1 LSTERIHGG
10 VDLADL
16 AEHGL
21 STGDVTDF
29 SVNLNPYGPAH
40 DVVAAARASTWER
53 YPDPRALSARSAW
66 AQTLGTTADHI
77 AVGQGAAD
85 LFWAMAHAFVEREQ
99 RVVIAEPTF
108 SEMRV
113 AAENVGAVVERVW
126 ADERAGFAFSGPR
139 IAHACRGAALL
150 YVCTP
155 NNPTGRHVPA
165 REIDL
170 LARAMPDTKVVVDQS
185 FLSLSD
191 HADEQRYVFSDNVIV
206 VRSLTKD
213 FALAGLRVGYLV
225 AAPALVERI
234 EAQRPT
240 WHTSA
245 PALGAIEAAAHAE
258 GFVRR
263 SQLALR
269 TDRAFLQRELSRLGV
284 RVCPSTAP
292 FVLAEVGDGQRV
304 REALFAQGIVVRDC
318 ASFGLPNYV
327 RIAVRPIRDT
337 QRLITALANTLVRGR
352 ARLPQ
357 VIDLPGE

>member
-1 LSTERIHGG
+1 MSTERIHGG

-16 AEHGL
+16 AQRGL
-21 STGDVTDF
+21 SAADVIDF

-53 YPDPRALSARSAW
+53 YPDPRALSARTAW
-66 AQTLGTTADHI
+66 AQTLGTSPDHI

-85 LFWAMAHAFVEREQ
+85 LFWAIAHAFVERDQ

-113 AAENVGAVVERVW
+113 AAENVGATIDRVW
-126 ADERAGFAFSGPR
+126 ADERSGFAFSAPR

-170 LARAMPDTKVVVDQS
+170 LARALPDTKVVVDQS

-191 HADEQRYVFSDNVIV
+191 HADEQRYAFSSNVIV

-225 AAPALVERI
+225 AAPELVERI

-245 PALGAIEAAAHAE
+245 PALGAIEAAAHSEA
-258 GFVRR
+258 FVRR

-292 FVLAEVGDGQRV
+292 FVLADVTDAQRV
-304 REALFAQGIVVRDC
+304 RSALLEQGMVVRDC
-318 ASFGLPNYV
+318 SSFGLPGYV

-337 QRLITALANTLVRGR
+337 QRLIAALATV
-352 ARLPQ
+352 LPRVQ
-357 VIDLPGE
+357 ASIAQALDLPGE